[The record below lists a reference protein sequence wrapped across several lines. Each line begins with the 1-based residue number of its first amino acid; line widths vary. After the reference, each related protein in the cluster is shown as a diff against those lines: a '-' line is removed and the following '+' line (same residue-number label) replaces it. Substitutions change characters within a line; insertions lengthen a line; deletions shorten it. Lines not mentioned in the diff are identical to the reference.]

1 MALRRNGLFFSF
13 FPRGRFM
20 FLPLPLLNQT
30 HLKSLFRQTSCG
42 FYFFFL
48 LYFSPFPFE
57 VATSPHVTFP
67 NNAENKNNQHT
78 PAVMETKTVTLL
90 ESTDR
95 RWYLPPVRL
104 HWTYCAPGGFSRSDR
119 VLLNGAAMGV
129 FVLEFQMPANAGHRQ
144 THLGGGSGGML
155 L

>member
-1 MALRRNGLFFSF
+1 MALRRNGLFFFLSSQEAGLCF
-13 FPRGRFM
+13 CLCLFSTRPTSSHSSGR
-20 FLPLPLLNQT
+20 LPVA
-30 HLKSLFRQTSCG
+30 
-42 FYFFFL
+42 FFFL

-119 VLLNGAAMGV
+119 VLLNGAAMGL